1 MISITSTD
9 ARVPLETPCMRTL
22 SLRSD
27 YELGYGLQLP
37 RERGLL
43 NPVALDA
50 HGVAVLIL
58 TVLALFLFTRDR
70 IPLESSSLTIL
81 ILLVGGFTLFP
92 YLKDG
97 QQVVGARDFFAG
109 FGNEALVA
117 ICALMMVGKALETT
131 GALQPLANIVSRA
144 WSTRPVLALITTL
157 VAAAILSAFMN
168 NTPIVV
174 LLMPILVGASLRAKF
189 PVSEVMMPMG
199 LATII
204 GGMSTTIGTSTNLLV
219 VGISHDLGMHDFSM
233 FEWVLPVAIV
243 GGAGVLFLW
252 LVAPKLLPD
261 RAPPLA
267 DISPRI
273 FSAQLNI
280 KEGGFADG
288 STLSE
293 VLAKAEGNM
302 RVDKIQRSE
311 SLFLAKLPSVMLQ
324 PGDRLFVKDT
334 PENLKY
340 YEQLL
345 GATLFNISDSEHPV
359 NDETP
364 LRAEGQ
370 QLAEIVITRGSP
382 LHLRSLA
389 AARFTASYGLMPLA
403 LHRARASSSQVT
415 GDLNLIRLRA
425 GDVLLVQGTSDSIKS
440 LRDSGSIL
448 VLDGTT
454 DLPHTHRAKRALGI
468 MGGVILVAALG
479 IMPIS
484 VAAVVG
490 LGLMIATGCLNWRDA
505 AGALSIPVVMIIV
518 TSLALGKALMSTG
531 TATYLALGFVSATS
545 AMPAA
550 FILSAFML
558 LMTLMTN
565 VVSNNA
571 AAVIGTPI
579 AISIAQQLGV
589 SSEPF
594 VLAVLFGANMS
605 FATPYGYQTN
615 LLILSAGGYKFSDF
629 LRVGIPLTIIMWI
642 GFSFILPIM
651 YDL

>member
-1 MISITSTD
+1 
-9 ARVPLETPCMRTL
+9 
-22 SLRSD
+22 
-27 YELGYGLQLP
+27 
-37 RERGLL
+37 L

-92 YLKDG
+92 YEKGG
-97 QQVVGARDFFAG
+97 QEVLNARDFFAG
-109 FGNEALVA
+109 FGNEALIA

-131 GALQPLANIVSRA
+131 GALQPLANVVSRA
-144 WSTRPVLALITTL
+144 WSTRPVLATITTL
-157 VAAAILSAFMN
+157 IAAAVLSAFMN

-189 PVSEVMMPMG
+189 PVSEVMLPMG

-219 VGISHDLGMHDFSM
+219 VGISQDLGLHEFTM
-233 FEWVLPVAIV
+233 FEFVLPVALV
-243 GGAGVLFLW
+243 GGAGLVFLW

-261 RAPPLA
+261 RTPPMG
-267 DISPRI
+267 DTSPRI
-273 FSAQLNI
+273 FSAQLHV

-288 STLSE
+288 ATLSE
-293 VLAKAEGNM
+293 VLGKAEGNM
-302 RVDKIQRSE
+302 RVDKIQRSD
-311 SLFLAKLPSVMLQ
+311 SLFLAKLPSVVLQ

-334 PENLKY
+334 PDNLKH
-340 YEQLL
+340 YEQIL
-345 GATLFNISDSEHPV
+345 GATLFNISDNEHPV
-359 NDETP
+359 DEQTP

-403 LHRARASSSQVT
+403 LHRARAASSQVT

-425 GDVLLVQGTSDSIKS
+425 GDVLLVQGTSDAIKS

-454 DLPHTHRAKRALGI
+454 DLPHTHRAKRALAV

-484 VAAVVG
+484 VSAIVG
-490 LGLMIATGCLNWRDA
+490 LGLMIATGCLTWRDA
-505 AGALSIPVVMIIV
+505 ASALSIPVVMIIRHKNLEHH
-518 TSLALGKALMSTG
+518 TQ
-531 TATYLALGFVSATS
+531 
-545 AMPAA
+545 
-550 FILSAFML
+550 
-558 LMTLMTN
+558 TLKH
-565 VVSNNA
+565 
-571 AAVIGTPI
+571 IY
-579 AISIAQQLGV
+579 AI
-589 SSEPF
+589 
-594 VLAVLFGANMS
+594 
-605 FATPYGYQTN
+605 
-615 LLILSAGGYKFSDF
+615 K
-629 LRVGIPLTIIMWI
+629 IPQ
-642 GFSFILPIM
+642 
-651 YDL
+651 